1 MKVSNETEGMREG
14 QMVEEREIGIPP
26 INIYWTC
33 DIYQEFIMAGDT
45 AVNKVDQIPIFFF
58 FMRNVAAV
66 KVG

>member
-45 AVNKVDQIPIFFF
+45 AVNKIDQIPIFFF

>member
-58 FMRNVAAV
+58 MRNVAAV